1 MSHLRH
7 RASPTATRKGPLPRV
22 LALSAAVLLTGA
34 SLAACGGSSDPASGE
49 RAQEQQAE
57 TKLADFARCMREHG
71 VHAETATGPGGG
83 HGLKIG
89 GPGEGKSPAV
99 MEAAQKACA
108 RYRPTP
114 KAVSLSPAQKVEVEE
129 RLQKFARCMR
139 EHGIKVE
146 TSTSGGGIQ
155 IGIRHAASGG
165 PNPES
170 PGFQQAQT
178 DCQKFLPKGPAGKGG
193 PFAAKGQSKSDR
205 SEAGGAAGFSLSG
218 GGG

>member
-1 MSHLRH
+1 MSNLR
-7 RASPTATRKGPLPRV
+7 RSASPTAIRPARV
-22 LALSAAVLLTGA
+22 LALSAAVLVTGA

-71 VHAETATGPGGG
+71 VQAETAVGPGGG
-83 HGLKIG
+83 HGIKIG
-89 GPGEGKSPAV
+89 GPAGGSPQSPAA

-114 KAVSLSPAQKVEVEE
+114 KAVNLSPQQKVEVEE
-129 RLQKFARCMR
+129 RLQKFAKCMR

-146 TSTSGGGIQ
+146 TSTSGNAVR
-155 IGIRHAASGG
+155 IGIHSAGSGG

-170 PGFQQAQT
+170 PGFQQAQN
-178 DCQKFLPKGPAGKGG
+178 DCQKLLPKGPGGKGG
-193 PFAAKGQSKSDR
+193 PSPGKGESKADGS
-205 SEAGGAAGFSLSG
+205 AGFSLSAG
-218 GGG
+218 GS

>member
-1 MSHLRH
+1 MSHLR
-7 RASPTATRKGPLPRV
+7 RTASQTVTRLTRLTRV
-22 LALSAAVLLTGA
+22 LALPAAVLLTGA
-34 SLAACGGSSDPASGE
+34 LLAACGGSSDPASGE

-71 VHAETATGPGGG
+71 VPAETATGPGGG
-83 HGLKIG
+83 HGIKIG
-89 GPGEGKSPAV
+89 GPAGGSPKSPAV

-114 KAVSLSPAQKVEVEE
+114 KAVNLSPAQKVEVEE

-155 IGIRHAASGG
+155 IGIHHAGSGG

-178 DCQKFLPKGPAGKGG
+178 DCQKLLPKGPAGKGG
-193 PFAAKGQSKSDR
+193 PFSAKGQSKSD
-205 SEAGGAAGFSLSG
+205 GLKPAARPGSA
-218 GGG
+218 